1 MSEPR
6 TVQITVP
13 RWAGVAVA
21 FFGIAMLAL
30 LATQIVLLE
39 DQRETV
45 NTQRAIAQRQIHE
58 ALPVLEGAQPL
69 VRDVRSAQPW
79 LRAAGL
85 RLDGLARATAPLV
98 TDLRAARAGDAAR
111 ATIALADNLLH
122 ADLGRATRS
131 VVRIAGVTD
140 DLRAALRETR
150 DRDLLRRAAVA
161 ADSVPEIERMQR
173 EALRLQRETVA
184 IQRRSHAILRQSLA
198 IQRTTAQHAA
208 SLDRKTG
215 GPAPAVPAPLP

>member
-21 FFGIAMLAL
+21 FFGIAMIGL

-69 VRDVRSAQPW
+69 VRDLRSAQPW
-79 LRAAGL
+79 LQAAGL
-85 RLDGLARATAPLV
+85 RLDGLSRQATPLV
-98 TDLRAARAGDAAR
+98 TELRAARAGDAAR
-111 ATIALADNLLH
+111 ATIALADDLLH
-122 ADLGRATRS
+122 AHIGRATQS
-131 VVRIAGVTD
+131 VVRIASVTD
-140 DLRAALRETR
+140 DLRGALQETR

-161 ADSVPEIERMQR
+161 ADAVPKIKRMQR
-173 EALRLQRETVA
+173 EALRLQRATLA
-184 IQRRSHAILRQSLA
+184 IQRQSHAILQESLT
-198 IQRTTAQHAA
+198 IQRSTAEHAE

-215 GPAPAVPAPLP
+215 GPAPAAPAPLP